1 PLVFRPVRVFEP
13 KVFSN
18 RGLKTIA
25 FKCVTNPN
33 GDMGG
38 LEIVVA
44 ELGSKQG
51 DQARDSNLSAM
62 HFRYEC
68 RMADLHR
75 ELEQTR
81 AAFEEL
87 KSIVR
92 ARQHAEQELAAL
104 HRERDIA
111 RAEAA
116 ERDPNAALN

>member
-1 PLVFRPVRVFEP
+1 MLVAFTSVVGLNCTTRERPPSRP
-13 KVFSN
+13 RAS
-18 RGLKTIA
+18 
-25 FKCVTNPN
+25 
-33 GDMGG
+33 
-38 LEIVVA
+38 
-44 ELGSKQG
+44 
-51 DQARDSNLSAM
+51 ARAYKALYDECRADLSAM